1 MMKRYILAK
10 YVTKCNIGLNSGDFE
25 ESCVFFCSKT
35 HNCIGMHRI
44 ALILALVVG
53 LADAGAGP
61 AYPAKPLTYTVAF
74 GPGGGNDLMSR
85 TAVDI
90 IRQYGIY
97 GGQPIRVENRPGGS
111 GAIGYGRVARQAG
124 NAYVITSTS
133 GSFLTTPIVSETDW
147 TYRDFTPVALLAL
160 DAMFLVVR
168 SDSPFVSID
177 EFVARAKQA
186 DMKIGGNGATG
197 PDRVVAG
204 LFAEAA
210 GIEFTYVPFQNGS
223 GLLTGLT
230 SSSLHAL
237 ISNPSEVMGQVA
249 AGNFRVLAYSAQVR
263 STVYPE
269 VPTFVE
275 QGYPVEFAVPRG
287 VVMPGGVP
295 DAVRDWW
302 IAALRQVV
310 ASPEWKHYLE
320 SRGLSA
326 AVLWGEDFGRY
337 LGRTDSEY
345 RRILNSF
352 GSIH

>member
-1 MMKRYILAK
+1 MFRVLLVLFLAFA
-10 YVTKCNIGLNSGDFE
+10 S
-25 ESCVFFCSKT
+25 
-35 HNCIGMHRI
+35 
-44 ALILALVVG
+44 
-53 LADAGAGP
+53 ADAEADSG
-61 AYPAKPLTYTVAF
+61 YPARPLTYTVAF

-85 TAVDI
+85 TVVDI
-90 IRQYGIY
+90 IRQYRMY
-97 GGQPIRVENRPGGS
+97 DDQHIRVENRPGGS

-133 GSFLTTPIVSETDW
+133 GSFLTTPIVSETSW
-147 TYRDFTPVALLAL
+147 TWRDFTPIALLAL

-168 SDSPFVSID
+168 TDSPFVSMD
-177 EFVARAKQA
+177 EFVTRARRS

-204 LFAEAA
+204 LLAESA

-237 ISNPSEVMGQVA
+237 VSNPSEVMGQVA
-249 AGNFRVLAYSAQVR
+249 AGNFRVLAYSADSR

-275 QGYPVEFAVPRG
+275 QGYEVEFAVPRG
-287 VVMPGGVP
+287 IVMPADIP
-295 DAVRDWW
+295 ADVRDWW
-302 IAALRQVV
+302 IDVLKKVV
-310 ASPEWKHYLE
+310 ATPEWKNYLE

-326 AVLWGEDFGRY
+326 AVLWGDDFGDY